1 MSAGRKQKKQDMEKR
16 SYYTYGNVA
25 YEVKPEYSPDRE
37 REQERERERERERR
51 RRARANAERK
61 AESRENSRI
70 FGKSAVAI
78 FLLFAGCIAFMWMN
92 VLVHNAEVSLRR
104 QKSELEDLRAAN
116 AILEAELTEQLDM
129 DYIRQEATERLGMSE
144 PQSYQ
149 VVHIDVPKQSYTV
162 QYAEDDAVQEDSWLN
177 RLGELLKKD

>member
-1 MSAGRKQKKQDMEKR
+1 MPAGRKQKQQDMEKR

-25 YEVKPEYSPDRE
+25 YELKPEYSPDHGRDRE
-37 REQERERERERERR
+37 REEERR
-51 RRARANAERK
+51 RRARANAQRK

-70 FGKSAVAI
+70 FGKSAIAI

-92 VLVHNAEVSLRR
+92 VLVHNAEVSLRK
-104 QKSELEDLRAAN
+104 QKSELENLRAAN

-144 PQSYQ
+144 PQPYQ

-162 QYAEDDAVQEDSWLN
+162 QYAEDDTAKEGSLLN
-177 RLGELLKKD
+177 KLGELLKKD

>member
-1 MSAGRKQKKQDMEKR
+1 MPARKHRKQQDMEKR

-25 YEVKPEYSPDRE
+25 YEIKHEDSSDRE
-37 REQERERERERERR
+37 RQRAQERERERR
-51 RRARANAERK
+51 RRARANAARK
-61 AESRENSRI
+61 AESQENSRI
-70 FGKSAVAI
+70 FRKTAI
-78 FLLFAGCIAFMWMN
+78 TIVLLFMGCIAFMWMN

-104 QKSELEDLRAAN
+104 QKSELENLRAAN

-129 DYIRQEATERLGMSE
+129 DYIRQEAMERLGMSE

-162 QYAEDDAVQEDSWLN
+162 QYAEDDAAQEVSWLEK
-177 RLGELLKKD
+177 LGELLKKD